1 MADRKISDLTALTT
15 PASGDF
21 LPIVDISEAAAA
33 SKNKSITIEELMRG
47 VPDGTAAAPG
57 IAFETDPNTGIYSP
71 GADQLAVATNGTQR
85 LLINASGNV
94 EIKGTGTNSGA
105 VFSNQDGRIGLYFRR
120 EADGA
125 LTSGIYDLGAGSSSS
140 IQINARTNIVFSS
153 NSTEYLRINGV
164 GQTMVN
170 SAGSA
175 AAPVISKVDDTNTGI
190 FFPAADTIAFAE
202 GGAERM
208 RITSDAYVR
217 LASGTGGIQFNGD
230 TAAANALDD
239 YEEGT
244 WTPTLVPDSGSFT
257 SITYNPNRSGA
268 YTKIGNCVVL
278 QIFMFTNAI
287 TVGTAS
293 GSVSI
298 GGLPF
303 IPSTVRC
310 SGALQNVYDFAASN
324 APEAI
329 GNVGTSVYLWKRTT
343 AGGSQSILQVSD
355 LSTGATDNSFHA
367 TFVYY
372 V

>member
-1 MADRKISDLTALTT
+1 MPLLTGGGLKF
-15 PASGDF
+15 PATQ
-21 LPIVDISEAAAA
+21 VA
-33 SKNKSITIEELMRG
+33 S
-47 VPDGTAAAPG
+47 A
-57 IAFETDPNTGIYSP
+57 DPNT
-71 GADQLAVATNGTQR
+71 
-85 LLINASGNV
+85 
-94 EIKGTGTNSGA
+94 
-105 VFSNQDGRIGLYFRR
+105 
-120 EADGA
+120 
-125 LTSGIYDLGAGSSSS
+125 
-140 IQINARTNIVFSS
+140 
-153 NSTEYLRINGV
+153 
-164 GQTMVN
+164 
-170 SAGSA
+170 
-175 AAPVISKVDDTNTGI
+175 
-190 FFPAADTIAFAE
+190 
-202 GGAERM
+202 
-208 RITSDAYVR
+208 
-217 LASGTGGIQFNGD
+217 
-230 TAAANALDD
+230 LDD

-257 SITYNPNRSGA
+257 YITYNPNRSGK

-287 TVGTAS
+287 SVGTAS

-355 LSTGATDNSFHA
+355 LNTGATDNSFHA